1 MIAQRSTV
9 IKRTVS
15 DNEQFTF
22 RTWLVRLGLN
32 GPEYS
37 ETRERLLA
45 NLDGNKAWKNTRT
58 EIKSKAEANARAET
72 GYRQGTGRKKRREA
86 TR

>member
-1 MIAQRSTV
+1 MSAQAISQRSSV

-37 ETRERLLA
+37 ETRERLLS
-45 NLDGNKAWKNTRT
+45 NLEGNKAWKN
-58 EIKSKAEANARAET
+58 ARAEAA
-72 GYRQGTGRKKRREA
+72 RPPGTGKKRRREA
-86 TR
+86 AR